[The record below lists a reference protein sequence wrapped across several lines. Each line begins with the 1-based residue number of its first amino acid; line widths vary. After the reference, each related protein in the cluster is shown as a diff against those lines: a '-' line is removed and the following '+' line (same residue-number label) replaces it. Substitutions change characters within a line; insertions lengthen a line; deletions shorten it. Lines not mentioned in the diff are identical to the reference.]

1 MEYFHEKRYI
11 DRNNEER
18 METMTSGILSSYSI
32 VHTAIYSGEESV
44 LDFVLKKMDVK
55 VNPTN
60 C

>member
-1 MEYFHEKRYI
+1 
-11 DRNNEER
+11 